1 MAKMLE
7 FLQQKYP
14 NTVSKFISDVTFNKY
29 INLNEFEEMDF
40 GSRYLL
46 VKSFFGYEK
55 RYDTR
60 MSVEDMQKHIIYL
73 FEDFETL
80 NLRYPQGVPNF
91 LKILN
96 HMSNADKTEY
106 LDKNYKSSTVI
117 SLHHALCPRKHFNEP
132 SLKDAL
138 VARVLPIIEEI
149 ALKRQDNE
157 RTEAE
162 FWINTIPQSKV
173 KETIPF

>member
-7 FLQQKYP
+7 FLQKKYP
-14 NTVSKFISDVTFNKY
+14 NTVSRFISDVTFNKY
-29 INLNEFEEMDF
+29 IDLNEFEKMDF
-40 GSRYLL
+40 GSRYIL
-46 VKSFFGYEK
+46 VKGFFGYER
-55 RYDTR
+55 RYNTD
-60 MSVEDMQKHIIYL
+60 MSVADMQKHIVYL

-80 NLRYPQGVPNF
+80 IQRYPQGVPNF

-96 HMSNADKTEY
+96 NMSNADKTEY
-106 LDKNYKSSTVI
+106 LEKNYKSSTVI

-138 VARVLPIIEEI
+138 IARVLPIIEQI
-149 ALKRQDNE
+149 ALNRQDSE

-173 KETIPF
+173 KELIPF